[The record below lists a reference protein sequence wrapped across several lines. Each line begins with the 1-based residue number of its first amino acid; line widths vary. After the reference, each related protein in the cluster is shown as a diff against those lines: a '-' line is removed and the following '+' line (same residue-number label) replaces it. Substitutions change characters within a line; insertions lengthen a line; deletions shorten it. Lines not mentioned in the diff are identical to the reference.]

1 MIAPG
6 DDVKALQK
14 TAPAFGLELR
24 DVPDP
29 AAPGV
34 GEILLDVTAAGICG
48 SDLHIYEWS
57 GGYEFVTPAMPV
69 TLGHEF
75 AGRVIAVGTGV
86 AGLQPGDRVTVM
98 PSVTCGTCAAC
109 TARDYD
115 RCVTRTG
122 IGMTRPGAF
131 ARRVLAPAVNCLRL
145 PEAIDDELA
154 ALTEPLTVG
163 ARAIETG
170 EVKSGGRVLI
180 MGPGTVG
187 QTIAVMAR
195 AAGAD
200 VTVVGKGD
208 ADRLACLR
216 ALEFDKIID
225 LGTGTLADHL
235 GSQKFDVVFE
245 ATGIPSTIND
255 GLAMLRRWGILV
267 VCGIHASHA
276 PVDLNRLNR
285 EQLQIR
291 GSNRA
296 SRATWGRVLDV
307 LARDGERLRPMITHR
322 LPLDR
327 ALEGFEL
334 ARRKIASKV
343 MILPNA

>member
-1 MIAPG
+1 M
-6 DDVKALQK
+6 KALQK
-14 TAPAFGLELR
+14 TAPDFGLELR
-24 DVPDP
+24 EVAEP
-29 AAPGV
+29 APPGA
-34 GEILLDVTAAGICG
+34 GEVVVDVTAAGICG

-57 GGYEFVTPAMPV
+57 GGYEFVTPSMPV

-75 AGRVIAVGTGV
+75 AGRVAAVGEGVTGL
-86 AGLQPGDRVTVM
+86 APGDRVTVM
-98 PSVTCGTCAAC
+98 PSVTCGLCAAC
-109 TARDYD
+109 QARDFD

-131 ARRVLAPAVNCLRL
+131 ARFVLAPAINCVPL
-145 PEAIDDELA
+145 PAGVDDELA

-163 ARAIETG
+163 ARAVESG
-170 EVKSGGRVLI
+170 EIKPGDRVLV

-195 AAGAD
+195 AAGAE
-200 VTVVGKGD
+200 VTIVGKD
-208 ADRLACLR
+208 DPDRLACL
-216 ALEFDKIID
+216 LELGFERLVD
-225 LGTGTLADHL
+225 LKDMPLADL
-235 GSQKFDVVFE
+235 AAPGKFDVVFE
-245 ATGIPSTIND
+245 ATGVPATINH
-255 GLAMLRRWGILV
+255 GLGVLRRRGILV

-296 SRATWGRVLDV
+296 SRATWGRVVDL
-307 LARDGERLRPMITHR
+307 LAKEGERLRPMITHR
-322 LPLDR
+322 LPLER
-327 ALEGFEL
+327 AIEGFEL
-334 ARRKIASKV
+334 ARQKVASKV

>member
-1 MIAPG
+1 M
-6 DDVKALQK
+6 KALQK
-14 TAPAFGLELR
+14 TAPGFGLELR
-24 DVPDP
+24 EVAEP
-29 AAPGV
+29 AAPGP
-34 GEILLDVTAAGICG
+34 GEVLLEVAAVGICG

-57 GGYEFVTPAMPV
+57 GGYEFVTAAMPV

-75 AGRVIAVGTGV
+75 AGRVAAVGEGV
-86 AGLQPGDRVTVM
+86 SDVAPGDRVTVM

-109 TARDYD
+109 QARDYD

-122 IGMTRPGAF
+122 IGMTRAGAF
-131 ARRVLAPAVNCLRL
+131 ARQVVAPAINCVRL
-145 PEAIDDELA
+145 PDRVDSELA

-163 ARAIETG
+163 ARAVETG
-170 EVKSGGRVLI
+170 EVKRGDRVLI

-195 AAGAD
+195 AAGAE
-200 VTVVGKGD
+200 VTIVGKHD

-216 ALEFDKIID
+216 ALGFARALDLRDGPLAEV
-225 LGTGTLADHL
+225 LGTD
-235 GSQKFDVVFE
+235 KFDVVFE
-245 ATGIPSTIND
+245 ATGVPATINQ
-255 GLAMLRRWGILV
+255 GLALLRRWGILV
-267 VCGIHASHA
+267 VCGIHAAHA

-296 SRATWGRVLDV
+296 TRVTWRRVLGL
-307 LARDGERLRPMITHR
+307 LAREGERLRPMITHR

-334 ARRKIASKV
+334 ARQKVASKV
-343 MILPNA
+343 MILPNT

>member
-1 MIAPG
+1 MQA
-6 DDVKALQK
+6 VQK
-14 TAPAFGLELR
+14 TAPRFGVDLR
-24 DVPDP
+24 EVPEPPAP
-29 AAPGV
+29 AA
-34 GEILLDVTAAGICG
+34 GEVLIEVTAAGICG
-48 SDLHIYEWS
+48 SDLHIYEWTP
-57 GGYEFVTPAMPV
+57 GYEFVQAVMPV

-75 AGRVIAVGTGV
+75 AGRIAALGAGV
-86 AGLQPGDRVTVM
+86 DNLGVGDRVTVM
-98 PSVTCGTCAAC
+98 PSVTCGLCAAC
-109 TARDYD
+109 KAGDYD
-115 RCVTRTG
+115 RCLTRTG
-122 IGMTRPGAF
+122 IGMTRQGAF
-131 ARRVLAPAVNCLRL
+131 ARRVLAPAINCVRL
-145 PEAIDDELA
+145 PAGVDDELA

-163 ARAIETG
+163 ARAVESG
-170 EVKSGGRVLI
+170 EVKQGDRVLV

-195 AAGAD
+195 AAGAE
-200 VTVVGKGD
+200 VTIVGKDD

-216 ALEFDKIID
+216 ALGFERLVD
-225 LGTGTLADHL
+225 LQDRPLAEAAGLD
-235 GSQKFDVVFE
+235 KFDVVFE
-245 ATGIPSTIND
+245 ATGMPATVNH
-255 GLAMLRRWGILV
+255 GLAVLRRWGILV

-296 SRATWGRVLDV
+296 SRATWSRVIDV

-322 LPLDR
+322 LPLSR

-334 ARRKIASKV
+334 ARQKIASKV

>member
-1 MIAPG
+1 
-6 DDVKALQK
+6 VKALQK
-14 TAPAFGLELR
+14 TTPDFGLDLR
-24 DVPDP
+24 EVAEPS
-29 AAPGV
+29 APQPGWV
-34 GEILLDVTAAGICG
+34 LIEVTAAGICG

-75 AGRVIAVGTGV
+75 AGRIVAAGSAVPDLAV
-86 AGLQPGDRVTVM
+86 GDRVTVM
-98 PSVTCGTCAAC
+98 PSVTCGTCPAC
-109 TARDYD
+109 KARDYD
-115 RCVTRTG
+115 RCLTRTG

-131 ARRVLAPAVNCLRL
+131 ARQVLAPAINCVRL
-145 PEAIDDELA
+145 PATVDDELA

-163 ARAIETG
+163 TRAVENG
-170 EVKSGGRVLI
+170 EVKSGDRVLV

-195 AAGAD
+195 AVGAE
-200 VTVVGKGD
+200 VTIVGRD
-208 ADRLACLR
+208 DPDRLACLR
-216 ALEFDKIID
+216 ALGFERLVD
-225 LGTGTLADHL
+225 LKDTPLPEVAG
-235 GSQKFDVVFE
+235 GSKFDVVFE
-245 ATGIPSTIND
+245 ATGVPATINH
-255 GLAMLRRWGILV
+255 GLNLLRRWGILV

-296 SRATWGRVLDV
+296 SRATWATVVDF
-307 LARDGERLRPMITHR
+307 LAREGERLRPMISHR

-334 ARRKIASKV
+334 ARQKVASKV

>member
-1 MIAPG
+1 M
-6 DDVKALQK
+6 KALQK
-14 TAPAFGLELR
+14 IAPNFGVELR
-24 DVPDP
+24 DVAEPT
-29 AAPGV
+29 APGP
-34 GEILLDVTAAGICG
+34 GEVLVDVAAVGICG

-57 GGYEFVTPAMPV
+57 GGYDFVTPAMPV

-75 AGRVIAVGTGV
+75 AGRVAAVGEGV
-86 AGLQPGDRVTVM
+86 VDVTPGDRVTVM
-98 PSVTCGTCAAC
+98 PSVTCGACAAC
-109 TARDYD
+109 QARDYD

-131 ARRVLAPAVNCLRL
+131 ARRVLAPAINCVRL
-145 PEAIDDELA
+145 PDRVDNELA

-163 ARAIETG
+163 ARAVETG
-170 EVKSGGRVLI
+170 EVKRGDRVLV

-195 AAGAD
+195 AAGAE
-200 VTVVGKGD
+200 VTIVGKHD

-216 ALEFDKIID
+216 ALGFARAID
-225 LGTGTLADHL
+225 LRDGSLGDVLSAD
-235 GSQKFDVVFE
+235 KFDVVFE
-245 ATGIPSTIND
+245 ATGVPATVNQ

-267 VCGIHASHA
+267 VCGIHGAHA

-296 SRATWGRVLDV
+296 TRITWRRVLGL
-307 LARDGERLRPMITHR
+307 LAREGERLRPMITHR

-334 ARRKIASKV
+334 ARQKVASKV